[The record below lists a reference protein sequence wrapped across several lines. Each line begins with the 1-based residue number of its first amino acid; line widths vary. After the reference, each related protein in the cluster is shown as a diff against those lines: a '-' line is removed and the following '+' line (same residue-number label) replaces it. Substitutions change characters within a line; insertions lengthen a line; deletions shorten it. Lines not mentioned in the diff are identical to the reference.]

1 MILAIFLICLVS
13 LTPLPTLP
21 MVIYYYSKFG
31 LIDGFIVVTIAS
43 NLKIFIHY
51 NIGKILRNK
60 KIKFLNLD
68 RKLSKAK
75 KKYKSLRS
83 KDILLIRLS
92 NLFITR
98 ILNIFLGFSNF
109 SLKKTFI
116 INNIALL
123 PWQLLYFYSATKV
136 DPLSEII
143 SKLGIDITIVKLIS
157 FISITSITFLS
168 IRIFIAVLKRFK
180 IINKIGDFIK

>member
-21 MVIYYYSKFG
+21 LVIYYYSKFG
-31 LIDGFIVVTIAS
+31 LLDGFIIVTIAS
-43 NLKIFIHY
+43 NLKILIHY

-60 KIKFLNLD
+60 KIKFFNLD
-68 RKLSKAK
+68 KKLSKAK
-75 KKYKSLRS
+75 KKYKFIRS

-109 SLKKTFI
+109 PLKKTFI
-116 INNIALL
+116 INNIALI
-123 PWQLLYFYSATKV
+123 PWQLLYFYSATKI

-143 SKLGIDITIVKLIS
+143 SRFGISLTIVKLLS
-157 FISITSITFLS
+157 FISITSLTFLA
-168 IRIFIAVLKRFK
+168 IRIFIAILKRFK
-180 IINKIGDFIK
+180 IINKIGEIIK

>member
-31 LIDGFIVVTIAS
+31 FIDGFIVVTIAS
-43 NLKIFIHY
+43 NLKILIHY
-51 NIGKILRNK
+51 NIGSFLRNK

-68 RKLSKAK
+68 KKLSKAK
-75 KKYKSLRS
+75 KKYKFLKT

-109 SLKKTFI
+109 SLKKTFV
-116 INNIALL
+116 INNIALI
-123 PWQLLYFYSATKV
+123 PWQLLYFYSATKI
-136 DPLSEII
+136 DPLSEMI
-143 SKLGIDITIVKLIS
+143 SRFGINITIVRLLS
-157 FISITSITFLS
+157 FVSITSLTFLV
-168 IRIFIAVLKRFK
+168 IRIFIEVLKRLK
-180 IINKIGDFIK
+180 IINKIGEFIK

>member
-43 NLKIFIHY
+43 NLKILVHY

-83 KDILLIRLS
+83 RDILLIRLS

-143 SKLGIDITIVKLIS
+143 SKFGINITIVKLIS
-157 FISITSITFLS
+157 FISITSITFLI
-168 IRIFIAVLKRFK
+168 IRILIAFLKRFK
-180 IINKIGDFIK
+180 ILNKVGDFIK

>member
-1 MILAIFLICLVS
+1 MVVAIFLICLVS

-31 LIDGFIVVTIAS
+31 LLDGFIVVIIAS

-60 KIKFLNLD
+60 EIKFLNLD
-68 RKLSKAK
+68 KKLSKAK

-109 SLKKTFI
+109 SVKKTFI
-116 INNIALL
+116 INNVALI

-136 DPLSEII
+136 DPLSEMI
-143 SKLGIDITIVKLIS
+143 SRFGISITIVKIIS
-157 FISITSITFLS
+157 FISITSMTFLS
-168 IRIFIAVLKRFK
+168 IRIVIGVLKRFK
-180 IINKIGDFIK
+180 IINKIGEFIK

>member
-1 MILAIFLICLVS
+1 MILAIFLICIVS

-21 MVIYYYSKFG
+21 MVIFYYSKFG
-31 LIDGFIVVTIAS
+31 LVEGFIVVTIAS
-43 NLKIFIHY
+43 NLKILIHY

-60 KIKFLNLD
+60 KIKFFNLD
-68 RKLSKAK
+68 KKLSKAK
-75 KKYKSLRS
+75 KKYKFLKT

-123 PWQLLYFYSATKV
+123 PWQLLYFYSATKL

-143 SKLGIDITIVKLIS
+143 SRLGINITIVKLLS

-168 IRIFIAVLKRFK
+168 IRILIGVLKRFK
-180 IINKIGDFIK
+180 IINKIGEFIK

>member
-43 NLKIFIHY
+43 NLKILVHY

-83 KDILLIRLS
+83 RDILLIRLS

-136 DPLSEII
+136 DPLSEMI
-143 SKLGIDITIVKLIS
+143 SKFGINITIVKLIS
-157 FISITSITFLS
+157 FISITSITFLI
-168 IRIFIAVLKRFK
+168 IRILIAFLKRFK
-180 IINKIGDFIK
+180 ILNKVGDFIK

>member
-31 LIDGFIVVTIAS
+31 LIDGFVVVTIAS
-43 NLKIFIHY
+43 NLKILIHY
-51 NIGKILRNK
+51 NIGQILRNK

-68 RKLSKAK
+68 KKLVKAK

-92 NLFITR
+92 NLFVTR
-98 ILNIFLGFSNF
+98 ILNIFLGFSNY

-116 INNIALL
+116 INNVALL
-123 PWQLLYFYSATKV
+123 PWQLLYFYSATKL

-143 SKLGIDITIVKLIS
+143 SRFGINLTIVKLLS

-168 IRIFIAVLKRFK
+168 IRILILILKKFK
-180 IINKIGDFIK
+180 ILNKISEFIK

>member
-1 MILAIFLICLVS
+1 MILAIFFICLVS

-68 RKLSKAK
+68 KKLSKAK

-83 KDILLIRLS
+83 RDILLIRLS

-116 INNIALL
+116 INNVALI

-143 SKLGIDITIVKLIS
+143 SKFGINITIVKLIS
-157 FISITSITFLS
+157 FITITSITFLI
-168 IRIFIAVLKRFK
+168 IRISIAVLKRFK
-180 IINKIGDFIK
+180 ILNKVGDFIK

>member
-21 MVIYYYSKFG
+21 LVIYYYSKFG
-31 LIDGFIVVTIAS
+31 LINGFVVVTIAS

-51 NIGKILRNK
+51 SIGKILRNK

-68 RKLSKAK
+68 KKLAKAK
-75 KKYKSLRS
+75 NKYKSLRS

-92 NLFITR
+92 NLFLTR
-98 ILNIFLGFSNF
+98 ILNIFLGFSAF

-116 INNIALL
+116 INNVALI
-123 PWQLLYFYSATKV
+123 PWQLLYYYSATKV

-143 SKLGIDITIVKLIS
+143 SRFGVNITIVRLLS

-168 IRIFIAVLKRFK
+168 IRIFIAVLKKFR
-180 IINKIGDFIK
+180 IINKVGELIK

>member
-1 MILAIFLICLVS
+1 MVVAIFLICLVS

-43 NLKIFIHY
+43 NLKILVHY

-83 KDILLIRLS
+83 RDILLIRLS

-143 SKLGIDITIVKLIS
+143 SKFGINITIVKLIS
-157 FISITSITFLS
+157 FISITSITFLI
-168 IRIFIAVLKRFK
+168 IRILIAFLKRFK
-180 IINKIGDFIK
+180 ILNKVGDFIK

>member
-31 LIDGFIVVTIAS
+31 LVDGFIVVAIAS
-43 NLKIFIHY
+43 NLKILIHY

-60 KIKFLNLD
+60 KLKFFNLD
-68 RKLSKAK
+68 KKLSKAK
-75 KKYKSLRS
+75 KKYKFLRS

-116 INNIALL
+116 INNIALI
-123 PWQLLYFYSATKV
+123 PWQLLYYYSATKV

-143 SKLGIDITIVKLIS
+143 SEFGISITIVKILS

-168 IRIFIAVLKRFK
+168 IRILIALLKRFK
-180 IINKIGDFIK
+180 IINKIGDIIK

>member
-1 MILAIFLICLVS
+1 MVVAIFLICLVS

-31 LIDGFIVVTIAS
+31 LLDGFIVVIIAS

-60 KIKFLNLD
+60 EIKFLNLD
-68 RKLSKAK
+68 KKLSKAK

-109 SLKKTFI
+109 SVKKTFI
-116 INNIALL
+116 INNVALI

-136 DPLSEII
+136 DPLSEMI
-143 SKLGIDITIVKLIS
+143 SRFGISITIVKIIS

-168 IRIFIAVLKRFK
+168 IRIVIGVLKRFK

>member
-43 NLKIFIHY
+43 NLKILIHY
-51 NIGKILRNK
+51 NIGKILRNR

-68 RKLSKAK
+68 KKLSKAE
-75 KKYKSLRS
+75 KKYKYLRS
-83 KDILLIRLS
+83 KDILLFRLS

-136 DPLSEII
+136 DPLSETI
-143 SKLGIDITIVKLIS
+143 SKFGINITIVKLIS
-157 FISITSITFLS
+157 FISITSITFLI
-168 IRIFIAVLKRFK
+168 IRILIAFLKRFK
-180 IINKIGDFIK
+180 IINKVGDFIK

>member
-43 NLKIFIHY
+43 NLKILIHY
-51 NIGKILRNK
+51 NIGKILRNR

-68 RKLSKAK
+68 KKLSKAE
-75 KKYKSLRS
+75 KKYKYLRS
-83 KDILLIRLS
+83 KDILLFRLS

-116 INNIALL
+116 INNIALI
-123 PWQLLYFYSATKV
+123 PWQLLYFYSATKI
-136 DPLSEII
+136 DPLSEMI
-143 SKLGIDITIVKLIS
+143 SKFGINISIVKLLS
-157 FISITSITFLS
+157 FISITSITFLT
-168 IRIFIAVLKRFK
+168 IRILIAVLKRFK
-180 IINKIGDFIK
+180 IINKIGEIIK

>member
-1 MILAIFLICLVS
+1 MILAIFFICLVS
-13 LTPLPTLP
+13 LTPFPTLP
-21 MVIYYYSKFG
+21 LVIYYYSKFG

-68 RKLSKAK
+68 KKLSKAK

-83 KDILLIRLS
+83 RDILLIRLS

-116 INNIALL
+116 INNVALI

-143 SKLGIDITIVKLIS
+143 SKFGINITIVKLIS
-157 FISITSITFLS
+157 FITITSITFLI
-168 IRIFIAVLKRFK
+168 IRILIAVLKRFK
-180 IINKIGDFIK
+180 ILNKVGDFIK

>member
-31 LIDGFIVVTIAS
+31 FIDGFIVVTIAS

-51 NIGKILRNK
+51 NIGKVLRNK
-60 KIKFLNLD
+60 KINFFNLD
-68 RKLSKAK
+68 KKLTKARE
-75 KKYKSLRS
+75 KYKFFRS

-116 INNIALL
+116 INNVALI

-143 SKLGIDITIVKLIS
+143 SRFGINITIVKLLS
-157 FISITSITFLS
+157 FVSITSLTFLS
-168 IRIFIAVLKRFK
+168 IRILVLVLKRFK
-180 IINKIGDFIK
+180 IINKIGEFIK

>member
-31 LIDGFIVVTIAS
+31 LVDGFIVVTIAS

-51 NIGKILRNK
+51 NIGNFLRNK

-68 RKLSKAK
+68 KKLSKAK
-75 KKYKSLRS
+75 KKYKHLRS

-116 INNIALL
+116 INNVALI
-123 PWQLLYFYSATKV
+123 PWQLLYFYSATKI
-136 DPLSEII
+136 DPLSEFI
-143 SKLGIDITIVKLIS
+143 SRFGIDITIVKLLS
-157 FISITSITFLS
+157 FISITSITFLI
-168 IRIFIAVLKRFK
+168 IRVSIAVLKRFK
-180 IINKIGDFIK
+180 IINKIGDFLK

>member
-136 DPLSEII
+136 DPLSETI
-143 SKLGIDITIVKLIS
+143 SKFGINITIVKLIS
-157 FISITSITFLS
+157 FISITSITFLI
-168 IRIFIAVLKRFK
+168 IRILIAFLKRFK
-180 IINKIGDFIK
+180 IINKVGDFIK

>member
-1 MILAIFLICLVS
+1 MILAIFLICIVS

-21 MVIYYYSKFG
+21 MVIFYYSKFG
-31 LIDGFIVVTIAS
+31 LVDGFIVVTIAS
-43 NLKIFIHY
+43 NLKILIHY

-60 KIKFLNLD
+60 KLKFFNLD
-68 RKLSKAK
+68 KKLSKAK
-75 KKYKSLRS
+75 KKYKFLKT

-123 PWQLLYFYSATKV
+123 PWQLLYFYSATKL

-143 SKLGIDITIVKLIS
+143 SRLGINITIVKLLS

-168 IRIFIAVLKRFK
+168 IRILIGVLKRFK
-180 IINKIGDFIK
+180 IINKIGEFIK

>member
-31 LIDGFIVVTIAS
+31 FIDGFIIVTIAS

-60 KIKFLNLD
+60 KITFLNLD
-68 RKLSKAK
+68 KKLLKAK
-75 KKYKSLRS
+75 KKYNSLRS
-83 KDILLIRLS
+83 RDILLFRLS

-98 ILNIFLGFSNF
+98 ILNIFLGFTKF

-116 INNIALL
+116 INNIALI
-123 PWQLLYFYSATKV
+123 PWQFLYFYSATKV

-143 SKLGIDITIVKLIS
+143 SKLGINITIVKLIS

>member
-31 LIDGFIVVTIAS
+31 LLDGFIVVMIAS

-51 NIGKILRNK
+51 SIGKILRNK
-60 KIKFLNLD
+60 KTNFLNLD
-68 RKLSKAK
+68 KKLSKAK
-75 KKYKSLRS
+75 KKYKYLKS

-116 INNIALL
+116 INNAALI

-136 DPLSEII
+136 DPLSETI
-143 SKLGIDITIVKLIS
+143 SRFGINITIVKLLS
-157 FISITSITFLS
+157 FVSITSITFLT
-168 IRIFIAVLKRFK
+168 IRILIEVLKRFK
-180 IINKIGDFIK
+180 IIHKIGEFIK

>member
-21 MVIYYYSKFG
+21 LVIYYYSKFG
-31 LIDGFIVVTIAS
+31 LLDGFIVVTIAS
-43 NLKIFIHY
+43 NLKILIHY

-60 KIKFLNLD
+60 KIKFFNLD
-68 RKLSKAK
+68 KKLSKAK
-75 KKYKSLRS
+75 KKYKFIRS

-109 SLKKTFI
+109 PLKKTFI
-116 INNIALL
+116 INNIALI
-123 PWQLLYFYSATKV
+123 PWQLLYYYSATKI
-136 DPLSEII
+136 DPLSAII
-143 SKLGIDITIVKLIS
+143 SRFGVNLTIVKLLS
-157 FISITSITFLS
+157 FISITSITFLA
-168 IRIFIAVLKRFK
+168 IRVFIAILKRFK
-180 IINKIGDFIK
+180 IINKIGEFIK

>member
-31 LIDGFIVVTIAS
+31 FIDGFIVVIIAS

-51 NIGKILRNK
+51 NIGKVLRNK

-68 RKLSKAK
+68 QKLSKAK
-75 KKYKSLRS
+75 KKYKFLRS
-83 KDILLIRLS
+83 KDILLFRLS

-109 SLKKTFI
+109 SLKKTFV
-116 INNIALL
+116 INNVALI
-123 PWQLLYFYSATKV
+123 PWQLLYFYSATKI
-136 DPLSEII
+136 DPLSEMI
-143 SKLGIDITIVKLIS
+143 SRFGVNITIVKLLS

-168 IRIFIAVLKRFK
+168 IRILIAILKRFK
-180 IINKIGDFIK
+180 VINKIGEFIK

>member
-1 MILAIFLICLVS
+1 MILAIFFICLVS
-13 LTPLPTLP
+13 LTPFPTLP
-21 MVIYYYSKFG
+21 LVIYYYSKFG

-68 RKLSKAK
+68 KKLSKAK

-83 KDILLIRLS
+83 RDILLIRLS

-116 INNIALL
+116 INNVALI
-123 PWQLLYFYSATKV
+123 PWQLLYFYSATKI

-143 SKLGIDITIVKLIS
+143 SKFGINITIVKLIS
-157 FISITSITFLS
+157 FITITSITFLI
-168 IRIFIAVLKRFK
+168 IRILIAVLKRFK
-180 IINKIGDFIK
+180 ILNKVGDFIK